1 MISNLENA
9 MAKQTEQA
17 TVQATGME
25 SINNGMK
32 PQGIATP
39 DSNCSSINEKETS
52 IGDPE
57 QPVLKTDKKTPV
69 PINDNGAC
77 DIKETG
83 AGSGEASKETR
94 QKESKKQIK
103 TEMKKIELK
112 EGVVYHMNEIGIEN
126 LKLNNITSNRKDKKQ
141 IENKLK
147 SCESTGMQVPAVIT
161 DSSIVMEA
169 GYPQANFLTGDEIK
183 TPEDASCSY
192 TIVEGNNR
200 FRGFLIALEK
210 AKKTPSYH
218 PFDYNFIY
226 KKYENAEIFR
236 QAYRNINMYN
246 VPTKT
251 KEFANDVLATT
262 QLPVLV
268 EYKKKIADGL
278 TAKAAGYATIGKEI
292 VKRDM
297 ENIFNGKTP
306 AEISNTDILEKT
318 GPVYNAVMLAFSSEE
333 KVKPIVKGTSVWNFN
348 AKKFSASKDKKA
360 ESEKLVRLYS
370 GLNSRECSQ
379 LMDAKAKDGKT
390 KEQVIHEILEKRY
403 ITL

>member
-1 MISNLENA
+1 MNSNLENA

-83 AGSGEASKETR
+83 AGYGEASKETR

-183 TPEDASCSY
+183 TPED
-192 TIVEGNNR
+192 
-200 FRGFLIALEK
+200 
-210 AKKTPSYH
+210 
-218 PFDYNFIY
+218 
-226 KKYENAEIFR
+226 
-236 QAYRNINMYN
+236 
-246 VPTKT
+246 
-251 KEFANDVLATT
+251 
-262 QLPVLV
+262 
-268 EYKKKIADGL
+268 
-278 TAKAAGYATIGKEI
+278 
-292 VKRDM
+292 
-297 ENIFNGKTP
+297 
-306 AEISNTDILEKT
+306 
-318 GPVYNAVMLAFSSEE
+318 SS
-333 KVKPIVKGTSVWNFN
+333 
-348 AKKFSASKDKKA
+348 
-360 ESEKLVRLYS
+360 
-370 GLNSRECSQ
+370 
-379 LMDAKAKDGKT
+379 
-390 KEQVIHEILEKRY
+390 
-403 ITL
+403 